1 MVRIKAFK
9 AVRPKTEF
17 VSDIAALPYDVMD
30 TKEAREV
37 VLKNNMSF
45 LKIDRAEVNFDE
57 EDKVSPYE
65 DKVYSKAKEILDS
78 MIENGTLIQDEKDML
93 YIYEE
98 HFMDKKQ
105 RGLVFCASID
115 DYMDGSIKKHELT
128 RAEKEIDRIK
138 HVDTCDANTGP
149 IFLTYKKED
158 GIKNI
163 VDLYCEKNDAIYD
176 FVSDDNVRH
185 IIWKIDDDSVI
196 DKLIS
201 KFKNVDSFYIA
212 DGHHRTESAVKVGQ
226 LRRNSVG
233 NYTGEEEFN
242 YFLAVAFP
250 SDELTIIDY
259 NRVIVV
265 QDSFNL
271 QNFIAELK
279 VKFKVEMLGNFRYKP
294 KRPKTFGMCVKGIWY
309 SLEAKSDIY
318 KGKDIVSTLD
328 VSILE
333 NEILKPLLKIK
344 DVRTDKRIDFVGGIR
359 GLEELEKRVADGM
372 DMDIAFAMYPTSIDN
387 LIQVANKGLLM
398 PPKSTWFEPKLRS
411 GLFIHKLK

>member
-9 AVRPKTEF
+9 AIRPKTEF

-30 TKEAREV
+30 TEEAREV
-37 VLKNNMSF
+37 VLKNNKSF
-45 LKIDRAEVNFDE
+45 LKVDRAEVNFDE
-57 EDKVSPYE
+57 EVKVSPYE

-78 MIENGTLIQDEKDML
+78 MIENGSLIQDEKDML

-115 DYMDGSIKKHELT
+115 DYIDGSIKKHELT

-149 IFLTYKKED
+149 IFLTYKKEYD
-158 GIKNI
+158 IKNI

-185 IIWKIDDDSVI
+185 VVWKIDDDSVI

-201 KFKNVDSFYIA
+201 RFKKVDSFYIA

-226 LRRNSVG
+226 LRRSSVE

-259 NRVIVV
+259 NIVV
-265 QDSFNL
+265 EAQSSFNL

-279 VKFKVEMLGNFRYKP
+279 VKFKVEMLGSFRYKP
-294 KRPKTFGMCVKGIWY
+294 KRPKTFGMCVKGTWY
-309 SLEAKSDIY
+309 SLEVKSDIY
-318 KGKDIVSTLD
+318 KDKDIVSTLD

-333 NEILKPLLKIK
+333 NEILKPLLEIK

-372 DMDIAFAMYPTSIDN
+372 DMDIAFAIYPTSIDN
-387 LIQVANKGLLM
+387 LIQVADKGLLM